1 MTPAEQ
7 LPEGTDQIIEDV
19 DTAPG
24 FDDLPESEKKP
35 GDAPESRTGGAAGG
49 DAKAALFGKFDDLRG
64 QATDRA
70 REYAQAGKDRA
81 TGALDDVIAYV
92 EDAASEIDAR
102 VGARY
107 GDYARRAADGLG
119 GFADALRDKDVD
131 ALFADARDLVGKAP
145 GVAVGAAAA
154 LGFVVAR
161 LLKAGLADGG
171 ATPAAPSKRA

>member
-1 MTPAEQ
+1 MTPAEK
-7 LPEGTDQIIEDV
+7 LPEGTDQIIEDG

-24 FDDLPESEKKP
+24 FDDLPD
-35 GDAPESRTGGAAGG
+35 DAPAADDAPDTESGSTGG

-92 EDAASEIDAR
+92 EDAAGEIDAR
-102 VGARY
+102 IGTQY

-119 GFADALRDKDVD
+119 NFADALRDKDVD
-131 ALFADARDLVGKAP
+131 ALFADARDLVSKAP
-145 GVAVGAAAA
+145 AVAVGTAAA

-161 LLKAGLADGG
+161 LLKAGVADGG
-171 ATPAAPSKRA
+171 TTPAAPSKKA